1 MNRAYKKECWLALI
15 AFLVTMLLTHF
26 FPVYFLF
33 KDLTETTLFGFPTH
47 YLLTLVVG
55 WIVLMPLYWIY
66 LTMSEQIDRE
76 IENTSAAEKSEKSVQ
91 GATL

>member
-33 KDLTETTLFGFPTH
+33 KDLTETTVFGFPTH
-47 YLLTLVVG
+47 YFLTLVVG

-76 IENTSAAEKSEKSVQ
+76 IENTSAAETSEKPVQ